1 MIALYFDYILDVVE
15 IIQRK
20 QLNTSHVV
28 RTIKIYVF
36 QKMKKIIS

>member
-1 MIALYFDYILDVVE
+1 MITLYFDYILDVVV

-28 RTIKIYVF
+28 STIKLYVF
-36 QKMKKIIS
+36 KK